1 MLQTDCRFQMKGV
14 FLMNMYV
21 SFALTALIAYLLG
34 SISVGMI
41 TSKLMGGPNLR
52 EVGSGNTGATNALR
66 ALGKKGGAIVFV
78 GDILKAL
85 IASLIGNWLCGG
97 EAGYGHAGKL
107 IAAVFVIV
115 GHIWPLF
122 FQFKGGK
129 GVSCVCGAIF
139 LCYNPEA
146 VLAYV
151 ITLTIIAVTK
161 YVSLGSICLV
171 LSFAIL
177 VTIREAFTGMTFW
190 YAVPWAF
197 LIAAIVIWRH
207 HENIG
212 RLIKGTERKLGEK
225 KQ

>member
-1 MLQTDCRFQMKGV
+1 MLISVLKAV
-14 FLMNMYV
+14 LV
-21 SFALTALIAYLLG
+21 AAIAYLLG

-41 TSKLMGGPNLR
+41 ASKLMGGPNLR

-85 IASLIGNWLCGG
+85 IASIVGGLILGF
-97 EAGYGHAGKL
+97 EGKL

-115 GHIWPLF
+115 GHIWPVF

-139 LCYNPEA
+139 LTYTWQAIVCY
-146 VLAYV
+146 VL
-151 ITLTIIAVTK
+151 TLTIIGVTK

-171 LSFAIL
+171 LMFAAAVI
-177 VTIREAFTGMTFW
+177 VTEIVTGFVHWM
-190 YAVPWAF
+190 AIPWA
-197 LIAAIVIWRH
+197 LLLAALVIWRH
-207 HENIG
+207 HENIK
-212 RLIKGTERKLGEK
+212 RLLKGTERKLGEK

>member
-1 MLQTDCRFQMKGV
+1 MLEMNY
-14 FLMNMYV
+14 LMYI
-21 SFALTALIAYLLG
+21 LTALIAYLLG
-34 SISVGMI
+34 SISVGML

-85 IASLIGNWLCGG
+85 IASIIGNALCGF
-97 EAGYGHAGKL
+97 EGKL
-107 IAAVFVIV
+107 IAAVFVII
-115 GHIWPLF
+115 GHVWPVF

-151 ITLTIIAVTK
+151 ITLTIIGVTK
-161 YVSLGSICLV
+161 YVSLGSISLV
-171 LSFAIL
+171 SIFALL
-177 VTIREAFTGMTFW
+177 VAIREAFTGMAHW
-190 YAVPWAF
+190 YAIPWAII
-197 LIAAIVIWRH
+197 IAALVIWRH
-207 HENIG
+207 HENIS
-212 RLIKGTERKLGEK
+212 RLLKGTERKLGEK
-225 KQ
+225 KN